1 VTGDGA
7 DGAGLLERRR
17 EGRWVYFSINEDA
30 LDTAGAFVDELK
42 ASMHRPHLADH
53 CA

>member
-30 LDTAGAFVDELK
+30 LDTAGAFIDELK
-42 ASMHRPHLADH
+42 GATHRPHLADH